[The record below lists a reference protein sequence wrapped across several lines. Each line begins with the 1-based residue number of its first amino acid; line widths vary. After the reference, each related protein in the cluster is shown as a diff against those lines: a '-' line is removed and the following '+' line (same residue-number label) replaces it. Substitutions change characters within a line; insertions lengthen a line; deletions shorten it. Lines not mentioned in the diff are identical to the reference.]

1 LAPQPSPL
9 RALEHGNGTIS
20 RAGRGLSDGHQ
31 RGLSHGHGQHR
42 APVRPHITGASNRSA
57 IGTLAERKARYVL
70 LFHLPDN
77 HTAEATSAGVAEAMS
92 PLPAGL
98 RGTLTWDQGSEMAG
112 HVQPAADLGTSITFC
127 EAHSPWQRPTNENT
141 NGLLRDYFPKGTDL
155 PVHSAERLGEVQDEL
170 NNRPRKCLNWETPAT
185 VFARLQSD
193 HS

>member
-1 LAPQPSPL
+1 M
-9 RALEHGNGTIS
+9 
-20 RAGRGLSDGHQ
+20 
-31 RGLSHGHGQHR
+31 
-42 APVRPHITGASNRSA
+42 
-57 IGTLAERKARYVL
+57 L
-70 LFHLPDN
+70 LVHLPDN
-77 HTAEATSAGVAEAMS
+77 HTAETTSAGVTRAMS

-98 RGTLTWDQGSEMAG
+98 RRTMTWDQGSEMAG
-112 HVQPAADLGTSITFC
+112 HVQLAADLGTSIYFC

-155 PVHSAERLGEVQDEL
+155 AAHSAERLREVQDEL